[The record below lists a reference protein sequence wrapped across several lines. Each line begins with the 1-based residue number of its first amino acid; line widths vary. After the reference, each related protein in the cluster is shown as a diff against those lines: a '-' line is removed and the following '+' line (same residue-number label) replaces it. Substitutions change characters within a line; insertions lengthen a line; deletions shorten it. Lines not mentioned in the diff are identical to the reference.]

1 MPLLALLASAALC
14 LGFALLP
21 CCVQK
26 RRPARRDFAA
36 AGAVFAGVWAWAFLF
51 FGKAGLFTDFG
62 LFRLCAL
69 CAACGWVSA
78 CVCGFR
84 LIGALSGR
92 LRRFAPAALLVF
104 AALGFE
110 IFLGNV
116 NYFVTHD
123 YVPIQ
128 LFDYLDCEV
137 ERGENGEV
145 ILSGDSAE
153 LHFSGIDQ
161 PLYNLQLEGL
171 NFLYDGEYPDR
182 QDPLFIISVTAADE
196 ANANGLAGGSWDV
209 AWKSSRSWSRALD
222 FSGKI
227 SWLTL
232 SAAPYDGEY
241 IWHSFRYSLTGIAA
255 NAPQPFN
262 FSLLRF
268 AVVALVLLAGW
279 ALRPSGTLWNSRY
292 LDAPRRFRPCVAGLI
307 LFFSLAACLVPFADP
322 INSGVSTS
330 FYNVNNWDGVSTVY
344 FTKHINDW
352 QRDASSQLGSLAHS
366 LLNGR
371 LDLELDPPEALV
383 AMENPYD
390 TAARAAQAPDALW
403 DVAYYNGRYYVYFGV
418 VPCLLFQLPFEAIT
432 GVQDLPPCIGM
443 IVMTIAAVF
452 AAFGLVKQA
461 ARRWFPRI
469 SAAAYLIASS
479 AVAGCGQLYYL
490 LLRPSVYE
498 YVILCGAS
506 FVMLGLWQWMAAANT
521 PVEHRKTMIA
531 HLMLGSLC
539 MALVAGCRP
548 QMEIFAFL
556 ALPIF
561 WNRYVTQRRL
571 FTRKG
576 AVEFALFLLPVLL
589 VAAGLMWYN
598 YARFGSPFD
607 FGANYNL
614 TSNDMTKRGL
624 SLGRVAPALHYY
636 LFAVPLFKAIF
647 PYIHELRVNTN
658 YIGQTISEL
667 IYGGIITTTPFLW
680 VFALLPALRSRLS
693 RLRLW
698 GVVGWCL
705 LSTVALC
712 ALDAMMAG
720 ILYRYLMDFALPLTF
735 AAALCWL
742 ALEHALDDHRTEFA
756 AKRFQ
761 RFFRTAMPVTV
772 AAGMVFGFCLLFAAE
787 PWLRSQSPALYQT
800 VSRLVQ
806 FWL

>member
-1 MPLLALLASAALC
+1 MPFIALLATAALC

-21 CCVQK
+21 CPVQN
-26 RRPARRDFAA
+26 RRPARRDLGIAA
-36 AGAVFAGVWAWAFLF
+36 AVLAGVWVWAFLF
-51 FGKAGLFTDFG
+51 FGRPGLFVDFG
-62 LFRLCAL
+62 LFRLCTL
-69 CAACGWVSA
+69 GAAAAWVSA

-84 LIGALSGR
+84 LRKALPRHVRRLGA
-92 LRRFAPAALLVF
+92 AALLVF
-104 AALGFE
+104 TALGFE

-116 NYFVTHD
+116 QYFATHD

-128 LFDYLDCEV
+128 LFDYLESDV
-137 ERGENGEV
+137 ERGDNGEV

-153 LHFSGIDQ
+153 LRFADIDQ

-171 NFLYDGEYPDR
+171 TFLYDGEYPDR
-182 QDPLFIISVTAADE
+182 QDPLFTIQVTAADE
-196 ANANGLAGGSWDV
+196 ANAQGLAGGSWDV
-209 AWKSSRSWSRALD
+209 AWKSSRSWSRVLD

-241 IWHSFRYSLTGIAA
+241 IWHSFHYSLTGIAA
-255 NAPQPFN
+255 NAPQPFR

-268 AVVALVLLAGW
+268 AVIALVLLAGW
-279 ALRPSGTLWNSRY
+279 ALRPSGSLWNRRY
-292 LDAPRRFRPCVAGLI
+292 FDAPGRFRPCVAGLI
-307 LFFSLAACLVPFADP
+307 LAFSLAATLVPFADP
-322 INSGVSTS
+322 INSGVATS
-330 FYNVNNWDGVSTVY
+330 YYNVNNWDGVSNVY

-352 QRDASSQLGSLAHS
+352 QKDASSQLGALAHS

-383 AMENPYD
+383 AMDNPYD
-390 TAARAAQAPDALW
+390 TVARAAQAPDALW

-418 VPCLLFQLPFEAIT
+418 VPCLLFQLPFEAVT
-432 GVQDLPPCIGM
+432 GTRDLPPCIGM
-443 IVMTIAAVF
+443 IVMSIAAVF

-469 SAAAYLIASS
+469 SAAAYLLASS
-479 AVAGCGQLYYL
+479 AVAGCTQLYYL

-506 FVMLGLWQWMAAANT
+506 FVLLALWQWMAAANT
-521 PVEHRKTMIA
+521 SDEHRGARLA
-531 HLMLGSLC
+531 HLVLGSLC

-561 WNRYVTQRRL
+561 WKQYVTDRRL
-571 FTRKG
+571 FTRRG
-576 AVEFALFLLPVLL
+576 AVEFALFALPVLL

-636 LFAVPLFKAIF
+636 LFAVPLLKAVF

-680 VFALLPALRSRLS
+680 VFALLPALRRRLS

-705 LSTVALC
+705 FSAAALC

-742 ALEHALDDHRTEFA
+742 ALEQVLEDHCAEPA
-756 AKRFQ
+756 AGRLQ
-761 RFFRTAMPVTV
+761 RGFRTAMPLAA
-772 AAGMVFGFCLLFAAE
+772 AAGMVYSFCVFFAAE

-800 VSRLVQ
+800 VSRLIQ